1 MSLYFCFY
9 FANPF
14 YFHVMI
20 HITSKKLKKKKKWR
34 NLRILIHSFLHGGK
48 KWSNFLCFSTYLIS
62 FSRRAKKL
70 SNFFHFISVYQ
81 IYTYII
87 YNIYIYI
94 YIYIFIYIFDIIYID
109 RYRYKYIYIYIYIF
123 LFITTK
129 WNIFHQCHS
138 FPRSGKNKAI
148 FCIY

>member
-20 HITSKKLKKKKKWR
+20 HITSKKLKKKKQR

-87 YNIYIYI
+87 YNIYIYLYIYLILYIQIDTDINI
-94 YIYIFIYIFDIIYID
+94 YIYIHIYISFHYHKVEYISPMP
-109 RYRYKYIYIYIYIF
+109 
-123 LFITTK
+123 FISKK
-129 WNIFHQCHS
+129 W
-138 FPRSGKNKAI
+138 KK
-148 FCIY
+148 